1 MGIQSLTPLD
11 VESIR
16 TDFPILT
23 RKVGGS
29 VDTPGPS
36 PDAQTPLVYL
46 DNAATSQTPQSVI
59 DAMSQYY
66 ETYNANVHRGIHQLS
81 MEASMAY
88 EAAHDA
94 VASFIGAAGREE
106 VIFTKNTTE
115 SMNLIAQGWGLRTLG
130 PDDSVVV
137 TEMEHHASLVPW
149 QQVCRRTGAE
159 LRYIPVTE
167 DGALDMDAAR
177 TLIDASTA
185 MVSVVHISN
194 TLGTIAPVAE
204 LAELA
209 HTHDAYCFVDG
220 AQSVPTR
227 PIDVGQLGAD
237 FLAFSGHKMLGPTG
251 IGVLWGRESILEDLE
266 PYLYGGEM
274 IRRVTYED
282 STWEELPWKF
292 EAGTPPIAEAI
303 GLHAAIDYL
312 EEIGMQRVRAHED
325 ALTAYAYDRLA
336 ETGDIDIYGP
346 SGKRRGGLVA
356 FNLDGVHAH
365 DLSSIVDD
373 AGVAIR
379 AGDHCTQPL
388 HDTLEIPASAR
399 ASFYIY
405 NTTAEVDALIDAVDT
420 ARELFA

>member
-16 TDFPILT
+16 SDFPILT

-159 LRYIPVTE
+159 LRYIPVTDE
-167 DGALDMDAAR
+167 GALDMDAAR
-177 TLIDASTA
+177 TLIDATTA

-251 IGVLWGRESILEDLE
+251 IGVLWGRESILEELE

-282 STWEELPWKF
+282 STWEKLPWKF

-346 SGKRRGGLVA
+346 SGKHRGGLVA

>member
-1 MGIQSLTPLD
+1 MGIQTVTPLD
-11 VESIR
+11 VASIR
-16 TDFPILT
+16 ADFPILS
-23 RKVGGS
+23 RMVGGP

-36 PDAQTPLVYL
+36 PEAKTPLVYL

-59 DAMSQYY
+59 DAMSRYY

-81 MEASMAY
+81 MEASLAY

-115 SMNLIAQGWGLRTLG
+115 SMNLVAQGWGLRALG

-137 TEMEHHASLVPW
+137 TAMEHHASLVPW
-149 QQVCRRTGAE
+149 QQVCKRTGAE
-159 LRYIPVTE
+159 LRYIPVT
-167 DGALDMDAAR
+167 DTGAVDMEAAR

-204 LAELA
+204 LAALA
-209 HTHDAYCFVDG
+209 HAHDAYCFVDG

-227 PIDVGQLGAD
+227 PVDVDRLGAD

-251 IGVLWGRESILEDLE
+251 IGVLWGREAVLEEME

-282 STWEELPWKF
+282 STWEDLPWKF

-303 GLHAAIDYL
+303 GLHAAIEYL
-312 EEIGMQRVRAHED
+312 EGLGMERIRAHED
-325 ALTAYAYDRLA
+325 ALTAYAYEQLTDSS
-336 ETGDIDIYGP
+336 DIDIYGP
-346 SGKRRGGLVA
+346 SGQERGGLVA
-356 FNLDGVHAH
+356 FNLEGVHAH
-365 DLSSIVDD
+365 DLSSILDD

-388 HDTLEIPASAR
+388 HDHLEIPASAR

-405 NTTAEVDALIDAVDT
+405 NTTAEVDALVDAVDA

>member
-1 MGIQSLTPLD
+1 MGIQTLTPLD
-11 VESIR
+11 VGSIR
-16 TDFPILT
+16 DDFPILT

-29 VDTPGPS
+29 VETPGPS
-36 PDAQTPLVYL
+36 PGAETPLVYL

-66 ETYNANVHRGIHQLS
+66 ASYNANVHRGIHQLS

-130 PDDSVVV
+130 LDDSVVV

-149 QQVCRRTGAE
+149 QQVCKRTGAE
-159 LRYIPVTE
+159 LRHIPVTDE
-167 DGALDMDAAR
+167 GALDMDAAR

-194 TLGTIAPVAE
+194 TLGTIAPVTE

-227 PIDVGQLGAD
+227 PVDVGQLGAD

-251 IGVLWGRESILEDLE
+251 IGVLWGRESVLEDLE

-292 EAGTPPIAEAI
+292 EAGTPPIAEAV

-336 ETGDIDIYGP
+336 ATGDIDIYGP
-346 SGKRRGGLVA
+346 SGTRRGGLVA
-356 FNLDGVHAH
+356 FNLEGVHAH
-365 DLSSIVDD
+365 DLSSILDD

-405 NTTAEVDALIDAVDT
+405 NTIAEVDALVDAVDT

>member
-159 LRYIPVTE
+159 LRYIPVTD